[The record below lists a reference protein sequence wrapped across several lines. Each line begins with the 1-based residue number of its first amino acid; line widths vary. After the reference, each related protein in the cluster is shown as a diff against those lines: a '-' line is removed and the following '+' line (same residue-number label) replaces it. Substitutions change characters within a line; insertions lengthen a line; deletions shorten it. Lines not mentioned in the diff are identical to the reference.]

1 MSIFDFLDKNKE
13 NPAGKKAGS
22 RRAARSDEQ
31 DLMVLEDMD
40 NGKEYYLYQLDSFR
54 LYGHTYVC
62 MASYEPETGSHT
74 EPQLV
79 IMRKIQGKKDDNQ
92 QYFESIRDKKELDS
106 VFAAF
111 YTRMEENLKTETL

>member
-1 MSIFDFLDKNKE
+1 MSLFSFLDRD
-13 NPAGKKAGS
+13 KKPQAATADG
-22 RRAARSDEQ
+22 RRREKADEQ

-79 IMRKIQGKKDDNQ
+79 IMRKLEQKKNDNQ
-92 QYFESIRDKKELDS
+92 QYFESIRDKKELDR
-106 VFAAF
+106 VFSAF
-111 YTRMEENLKTETL
+111 YTRMEENLKS

>member
-1 MSIFDFLDKNKE
+1 MSIFSFADKEGRGRAK
-13 NPAGKKAGS
+13 PAAPE
-22 RRAARSDEQ
+22 RRARGKEDAQ

-40 NGKEYYLYQLDSFR
+40 NGNEYYLYQLDSFR

-79 IMRKIQGKKDDNQ
+79 IMRKLDSGKDDNQ
-92 QYFESIRDKKELDS
+92 QYFESIRDKKELDR
-106 VFAAF
+106 VFSAF
-111 YTRMEENLKTETL
+111 YTRMEENLNL